1 MASRA
6 WRKGESG
13 AANPWPGYVDV
24 LSTLLM
30 VIVFVLAVFILAQF
44 FLATAI
50 AGKDRT
56 IDALRGDLARLV
68 EQLSLEKKTS
78 DDLRINLGQMQATL
92 ASSIA
97 ERDQLAAALSDA
109 QLRHDEAEKQL
120 AANKQIIVD
129 LDGKLVSERDALEQ
143 ERRASSEARSQIDL
157 LNRQI
162 LALREQLGQIERILR
177 ESEDK
182 EKASQAQVIDLGKR
196 LNAALARK
204 VDDLMTYRS
213 EFFGRLRQALGD
225 RRDIQVVGDRFV
237 FQSEVLFPSGSAE
250 LNPQGREQM
259 AKLART
265 LIEIAQKIPGDLAWV
280 LRVDGHTDRIP
291 INTPQFPSNWELSA
305 ARAISVTK
313 FLVAQGVPANR
324 VAAAG
329 FGEFQPLD
337 QGNDEVALR
346 RNRRIELK
354 LTDR

>member
-1 MASRA
+1 MAGRA

-313 FLVAQGVPANR
+313 FLIAQGVPANR